1 MNLFEMLKCVIP
13 GIKARDHEKVLA
25 ALSNGIAEATGGMK
39 DKAMCSLLEHESM
52 EGVLIGTRSAVFH
65 CISEDVK
72 ETVVGIAVSQREVP
86 HPTKRRPVRIFFM
99 IVSPMKESGT
109 HLQLLSKI
117 EGLLLDKAL
126 HHTILNAR
134 SESEVRDA
142 LRKSEGAARSYYVPL
157 TREEV
162 MGELETSPD
171 GLTSAEAARRRKLT
185 GPNTI
190 VRIKR
195 GTLFIDFLRNLFTN
209 LFAILLWA
217 GGVMSFIAGMPEL
230 GWAIFLV
237 VVINAAFSFLQEY
250 KAEKAVEALTK
261 LLPKKV
267 RAMRDGAVAEVDADR
282 LVPGDLILLS
292 EGEAIPADGRLIE
305 AADMRV
311 DNSALTGESRP
322 IYKIAEPVADGSAFI
337 WTEVPNIVFAGTTV
351 VSGTGRIFVTATGMN
366 TEIGQVAYLTQA
378 IVQEMSPLQKEL
390 VSITRTVTLIAV
402 SLGVAFFFLGWL
414 AAGLGPA
421 ASFIFAIGIIVAN
434 VPEGL
439 LPTVSLS
446 LAMGVQR
453 MAHRGALVKKL
464 SAVETLGSATVICTD
479 KTGTLTQN
487 RMTVEKLHVDGQTIE
502 VCGTGYE
509 PTGGF
514 SIGQRRLDKTA
525 LEHSGATRLLTA
537 AALCNNASLI
547 APSEKTQEWRI
558 SGDPTEGALIIAAA
572 KAGLDMPRLQTAF
585 SRVAQIP
592 FERVRKRMTTIHAFG
607 IPLGEH
613 AAPDAA
619 GRHIAFVKGSPQE
632 LAALCTHI
640 LRNGKVAPA
649 SRDEMAALLKH
660 NDEMAAKGLRI
671 LAVAFREVDK
681 SADYTAVDVEKE
693 LTMLGLIAM
702 HDPPRP
708 EVKAAIAECHGAGIR
723 VIMVTG
729 DYSLTAAA
737 IAAQIGL
744 SPSGRVITGTE
755 MNGLNHAALREVLRE
770 GETIFARVEPKDKL
784 RVVTALQSLG
794 EVVAVTGDGVN
805 DAPALKKAD
814 IGIAMGLR
822 GSDAARESAEIV
834 LTDDNF
840 ASIVVAV
847 REGRAIYSN
856 IKKFVTYIFASNIPE
871 IVPFIAFV
879 VFKIPLPLTVMQI
892 LAVDL
897 GTDVIPA
904 LALGVEPPEAGIMKQ
919 APRPKTQRLLDWKT
933 LALAYLFLGPIEA
946 ALCLAG
952 FFFVYLASGWT
963 PGLAM
968 TETGTV
974 YAAAT
979 TMSFAGIVATQI
991 GNVFACRTERASVL
1005 QAGLFTNKLVLFG
1018 IAFEITLL
1026 LLLIYIPPLARI
1038 FGFTPLGTG
1047 QWALLALFPFIL
1059 LAAAEARKA
1068 VIRRRAA

>member
-1 MNLFEMLKCVIP
+1 MNLIDMLKCVIP

-25 ALSNGIAEATGGMK
+25 ALSNGIAEASGGVK
-39 DKAMCSLLEHESM
+39 SKTMCDLLEHESM
-52 EGVLIGTRSAVFH
+52 EGVLAGTKSAVFH
-65 CISEDVK
+65 CISEEVK
-72 ETVVGIAVSQREVP
+72 ETAVGMAISQREVP

-117 EGLLLDKAL
+117 EGLLLDKAF
-126 HHTILNAR
+126 HHAVLNAR
-134 SESEVRDA
+134 NENEVRDA
-142 LRKSEGAARSYYVPL
+142 LRKSEGSARSYYVPL

-171 GLTSAEAARRRKLT
+171 GLTSAEAARREKLA

-190 VRIKR
+190 VRIRR
-195 GTLFIDFLRNLFTN
+195 GTLLIDFLHNLFTN

-217 GGVMSFIAGMPEL
+217 GGVMSFVAGMPEL
-230 GWAIFLV
+230 GWAIFMV
-237 VVINAAFSFLQEY
+237 IVINAAFSFLQEY
-250 KAEKAVEALTK
+250 KAEKAVEALTR

-267 RAMRDGAVAEVDADR
+267 RVVRDGAITEMDAEK

-322 IYKIAEPVADGSAFI
+322 IYKIAEPVADGGAFI

-351 VSGTGRIFVTATGMN
+351 VSGEGRMFVTATGMN

-378 IVQEMSPLQKEL
+378 IRPEMSPLQKEL
-390 VSITRTVTLIAV
+390 VAVTRTVTLIAV

-421 ASFIFAIGIIVAN
+421 ESFIFAIGIIVAN

-453 MAHRGALVKKL
+453 MARRGALIKKL

-487 RMTVEKLHVDGQTIE
+487 RMTVEKLYVDGQTID
-502 VCGTGYE
+502 VSGNGYE
-509 PTGGF
+509 PAGGF
-514 SIGQRRLDKTA
+514 SIGQKSLDKTA

-547 APSEKTQEWRI
+547 APDKKTDEWRI
-558 SGDPTEGALIIAAA
+558 SGDPTEGALIIAAM
-572 KAGLDMPRLQTAF
+572 KAGLEPSKLQTAF
-585 SRVAQIP
+585 RRAAQIP

-607 IPLGEH
+607 LPINEP
-613 AAPDAA
+613 AMPDAT
-619 GRHIAFVKGSPQE
+619 GRLIAFVKGSPYE

-649 SRDEMAALLKH
+649 SRDEISALLKH
-660 NDEMAAKGLRI
+660 NDEMASKGLRI
-671 LAVAFREVDK
+671 LAVAFREIDRAEK
-681 SADYTAVDVEKE
+681 YAADDIECG

-708 EVKAAIAECHGAGIR
+708 EVNSAVADCHSAGIR

-737 IAAQIGL
+737 IAARIGVC
-744 SPSGRVITGTE
+744 PSGRVITGAQ
-755 MNGLNHAALREVLRE
+755 MNGLDHAALREILRE

-784 RVVTALQSLG
+784 MVVTALQSLG

-822 GSDAARESAEIV
+822 GSDAARESAEII

-840 ASIVVAV
+840 SSIVEAV
-847 REGRAIYSN
+847 REGRAVYSN

-879 VFKIPLPLTVMQI
+879 IFRIPLPLTVMQI

-897 GTDVIPA
+897 GTDVMPA
-904 LALGVEPPEAGIMKQ
+904 LGLGVEPPEAGIMKQ
-919 APRPKTQRLLDWKT
+919 APRPRTQRLLDWKT

-946 ALCLAG
+946 ALCMAG
-952 FFFVYLASGWT
+952 FFFVYLASGWS

-968 TETGTV
+968 AETGTI

-1005 QAGLFTNKLVLFG
+1005 RTGLFTNKLVLFG
-1018 IAFEITLL
+1018 IAAEITLL
-1026 LLLIYIPPLARI
+1026 LLLVYTPPLARI
-1038 FGFTPLGTG
+1038 FGFAPLGIRD
-1047 QWALLALFPFIL
+1047 WALLASFPFIL
-1059 LAAAEARKA
+1059 LAASEARKA
-1068 VIRRRAA
+1068 VLRRRVA